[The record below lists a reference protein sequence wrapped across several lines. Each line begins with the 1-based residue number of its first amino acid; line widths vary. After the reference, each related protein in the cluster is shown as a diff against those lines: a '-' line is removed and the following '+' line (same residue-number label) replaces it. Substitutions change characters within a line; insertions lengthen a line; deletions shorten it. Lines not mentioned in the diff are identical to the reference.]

1 MTPVLCDS
9 ETPNPTFAGEWGRF
23 SVYIGEAGFVEGWV
37 AVSLTYWWK
46 GSIEGTG
53 EVSSVGRESVGIT

>member
-9 ETPNPTFAGEWGRF
+9 ETPNPAFAGEWGQF

-37 AVSLTYWWK
+37 AVSLTYRRR
-46 GSIEGTG
+46 GNIEGTD